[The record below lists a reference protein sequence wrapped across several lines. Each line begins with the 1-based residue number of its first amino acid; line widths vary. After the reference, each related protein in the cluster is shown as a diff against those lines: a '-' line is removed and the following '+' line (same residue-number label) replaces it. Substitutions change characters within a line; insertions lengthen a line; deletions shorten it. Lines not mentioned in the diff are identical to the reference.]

1 MSRRDADGRGELPEE
16 LLLAFVL
23 RAHLRGYEVW
33 IGRPETLRQQLQD
46 GREMGHHK
54 DLLAANQQVDYGRCS
69 RITLGVTLR
78 FCE

>member
-1 MSRRDADGRGELPEE
+1 MGLGGSLALPVAPK
-16 LLLAFVL
+16 AFGGAVTL
-23 RAHLRGYEVW
+23 PRGYEVY

-46 GREMGHHK
+46 GRKMGHPK